1 MDPQIKRVLRQ
12 TVYFSVS
19 AATVDQYGQL
29 QSFSTATAVL
39 ARVQPYTKE
48 IALANGDI
56 VKTTHMLI
64 MSETAVTPTFETRIY
79 LPGDAVT
86 LPFARRTRQIHP
98 CYDEFGVLAHWEVV
112 V

>member
-1 MDPQIKRVLRQ
+1 MDPQLKAQLRQ

-19 AATVDQYGQL
+19 SATVDQYGQL
-29 QSFSTATAVL
+29 QAFSTATAVS

-48 IALANGDI
+48 VALSNGDI
-56 VKTTHMLI
+56 VKTTHMVI
-64 MSETAVTPTFETRIY
+64 MSETAVTPTFETRLY
-79 LPGDAVT
+79 LPGDPVT

-98 CYDEFGVLAHWEVV
+98 CYDEFGDLDHWEVV